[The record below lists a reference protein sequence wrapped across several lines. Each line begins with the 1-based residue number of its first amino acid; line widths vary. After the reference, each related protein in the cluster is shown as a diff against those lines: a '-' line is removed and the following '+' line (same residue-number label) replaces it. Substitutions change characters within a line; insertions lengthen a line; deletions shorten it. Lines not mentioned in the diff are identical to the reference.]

1 MLVHASC
8 VAFENRAVLL
18 WGPSGCGKSDL
29 ALRLIERG
37 AVLIADDYTELI
49 EKKGKVYAFCP
60 PSIQGKIEVRGIG
73 ILSFP
78 FIQNIPVHLVID
90 LSPEKKIQRFPLEKI
105 PLPSEIIYPLPCFR
119 LRAFEASSPFKIK
132 SLLTFLLE
140 KKEEI

>member
-37 AVLIADDYTELI
+37 AVLVADDYTELI
-49 EKKGKVYAFCP
+49 EKEGTVYAFCP

-73 ILSFP
+73 ILTFP
-78 FIQNIPVHLVID
+78 FVQNIPVHLVID
-90 LSPEKKIQRFPLEKI
+90 LSLEKEIERFPLEKI
-105 PLPSEIIYPLPCFR
+105 PLPSEIPFPLPCFR
-119 LRAFEASSPFKIK
+119 LRSSEASTPFKIK